1 MSRNLV
7 LLTFVASSFI
17 APAALAQRW
26 LSQLP
31 QKSEQELTFED
42 YKRAF
47 ESYYKEHPVDLA
59 KREKLAPTFR
69 FEGTEEIQN
78 RTEVEEYKLFKRW
91 EWFTERGPIPP
102 VDGISSKLTLR
113 FRPCRRKTM
122 TSLSAKPNSIH
133 LACRSLKKRF
143 FGLMRNIGGHSAR
156 RMPLAGQTWGALNP
170 SNFIPRKTKSFILG
184 CLVAA
189 AGKTSMS
196 A

>member
-1 MSRNLV
+1 MSRKLV

-91 EWFTERGPIPP
+91 EWFTEPRTYPTGRWN
-102 VDGISSKLTLR
+102 L
-113 FRPCRRKTM
+113 
-122 TSLSAKPNSIH
+122 
-133 LACRSLKKRF
+133 
-143 FGLMRNIGGHSAR
+143 
-156 RMPLAGQTWGALNP
+156 PLAGQTWAALTP
-170 SNFIPRKTKSFILG
+170 SNLIPRIATSFIWVRLM
-184 CLVAA
+184 AA
-189 AGKTSMS
+189 SGKASMP

>member
-1 MSRNLV
+1 MSRKLV

-78 RTEVEEYKLFKRW
+78 R
-91 EWFTERGPIPP
+91 GPIPP

-156 RMPLAGQTWGALNP
+156 RMPLAGQTWAALTP
-170 SNFIPRKTKSFILG
+170 SNLIPRIATSFIWVRLM
-184 CLVAA
+184 AA
-189 AGKTSMS
+189 SGKASMP